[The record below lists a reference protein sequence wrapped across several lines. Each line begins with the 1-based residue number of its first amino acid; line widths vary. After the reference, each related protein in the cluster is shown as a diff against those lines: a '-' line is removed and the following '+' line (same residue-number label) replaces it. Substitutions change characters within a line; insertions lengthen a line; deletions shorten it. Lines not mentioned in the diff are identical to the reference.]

1 MTLAYLGLILTAC
14 MQIGGWPMYITRNAS
29 GQRRYP
35 KGTSRKWHH
44 RHFFYVQ
51 VNDDDLD
58 FTPDAP
64 MFSPQHYGQV
74 IMSVVGV
81 AIWLAVIATSIYFK
95 GFTTVWKV
103 YLVPYLWLVPISSPE
118 SELELI

>member
-1 MTLAYLGLILTAC
+1 MLLANADTLKAQAV
-14 MQIGGWPMYITRNAS
+14 S
-29 GQRRYP
+29 GP
-35 KGTSRKWHH
+35 PAI
-44 RHFFYVQ
+44 FYVQ
-51 VNDDDLD
+51 INDDDLD

-103 YLVPYLWLVPISSPE
+103 YLVPYLWLVPISLPE
-118 SELELI
+118 YELELI

>member
-1 MTLAYLGLILTAC
+1 MDGLCISRATLLA
-14 MQIGGWPMYITRNAS
+14 NADTLKAQAVS
-29 GQRRYP
+29 GTLP
-35 KGTSRKWHH
+35 
-44 RHFFYVQ
+44 FFMFRF
-51 VNDDDLD
+51 NDDDLD

-64 MFSPQHYGQV
+64 MFSPHHYGQV

-103 YLVPYLWLVPISSPE
+103 YLVPYLW
-118 SELELI
+118 